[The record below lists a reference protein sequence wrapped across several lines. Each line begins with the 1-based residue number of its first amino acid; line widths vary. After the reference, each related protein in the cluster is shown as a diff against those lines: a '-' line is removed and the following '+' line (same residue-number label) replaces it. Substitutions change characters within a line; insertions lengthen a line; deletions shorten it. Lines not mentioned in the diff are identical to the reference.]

1 MGESQ
6 LELLERLLTWID
18 QYGHEVTR
26 TQLPYKPSLPPLV
39 GSLRLGLWRHGARRA
54 RRPGTSRPGG

>member
-6 LELLERLLTWID
+6 LELLERLLTRID

-26 TQLPYKPSLPPLV
+26 TQLEADLDTWLKVENKST
-39 GSLRLGLWRHGARRA
+39 LREFGRVAAAELGGE
-54 RRPGTSRPGG
+54 